1 MFDCPATLFREV
13 KCGSGVLKLLLAG
26 GVFALMLCVGLYR
39 VPGGRE
45 PTLWPLLMGFGVAM
59 AGFILALRMTVV
71 ATRQNFMVRYFPL
84 PFG

>member
-1 MFDCPATLFREV
+1 M
-13 KCGSGVLKLLLAG
+13 
-26 GVFALMLCVGLYR
+26 
-39 VPGGRE
+39 GRE
-45 PTLWPLLMGFGVAM
+45 PTLGLLLMGFGAAM

>member
-1 MFDCPATLFREV
+1 MFDCPATLFRAV
-13 KCGSGVLKLLLAG
+13 KCCSGVLWLLLAG

-45 PTLWPLLMGFGVAM
+45 PTLWLLLMGFGVAM
-59 AGFILALRMTVV
+59 AGFILALRMTMV